1 MEIYIWWK
9 YFKILMMQ
17 YINLKEGDN
26 DQLLLSFFTSTFQ
39 NLDWST
45 APPPPSGAPDVEAV
59 FLDLHGRFL
68 LSCQPKASPIFSQS
82 IVARLRYRYIVK
94 GKKKTYSQHVRSN
107 LALIWWWFIVSSII
121 NQQLY
126 VFWKF
131 LSYFE
136 TVSVNLMVD
145 YICHDINQGVIMID
159 WTSMSSM

>member
-1 MEIYIWWK
+1 MQRSLSTTSDSTRCIYIYIYKNINIVTKLMEIYIWWK

-82 IVARLRYRYIVK
+82 IVARLRYRYIVQ
-94 GKKKTYSQHVRSN
+94 GKKKHTHSMLQAILLS
-107 LALIWWWFIVSSII
+107 FDDGSSW
-121 NQQLY
+121 
-126 VFWKF
+126 VA
-131 LSYFE
+131 
-136 TVSVNLMVD
+136 
-145 YICHDINQGVIMID
+145 
-159 WTSMSSM
+159 